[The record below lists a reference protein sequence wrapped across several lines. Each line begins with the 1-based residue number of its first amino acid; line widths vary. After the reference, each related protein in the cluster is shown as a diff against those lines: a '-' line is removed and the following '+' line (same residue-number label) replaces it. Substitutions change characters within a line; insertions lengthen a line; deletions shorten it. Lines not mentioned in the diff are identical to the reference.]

1 MSQPKGPDVSVD
13 INTGAGSVGGA
24 DQGSNFAGADQ
35 GSTFGGAEQSSNFNW
50 LLANFVRSTDGVR
63 DAVAVS
69 SDGLLIATSD
79 GLDRTGADQLAA
91 IVSSLSTLGRS
102 ASRRYD
108 FEGLK
113 LIMIE
118 MKRGF
123 LLVSAIRGGSCL
135 GVIAGDGCDLG
146 LIGYEIAMLADRF
159 GDLLTPTLISDSRR
173 ALPR

>member
-1 MSQPKGPDVSVD
+1 MPVD
-13 INTGAGSVGGA
+13 LETEVNS
-24 DQGSNFAGADQ
+24 
-35 GSTFGGAEQSSNFNW
+35 FNW
-50 LLANFVRSTDGVR
+50 LLASFVRNTDGIR

-79 GLDRTGADQLAA
+79 GLDRTGADHLAA

-108 FEGLK
+108 FEALK

-135 GVIAGDGCDLG
+135 GVIADAHCDLG
-146 LIGYEIAMLADRF
+146 LVGYEISLLAERF
-159 GDLLTPTLISDSRR
+159 GDMLTPGLISESRR
-173 ALPR
+173 SLPR